1 MTHAY
6 QEIYL
11 SNAQALLGDAFD
23 YAINACGVAGDSFI
37 KLFSVSSVS
46 NRIEN
51 GEPSYLLGKSG
62 IETAVDV
69 LVETTGKAP
78 TAKPQANFSRS
89 REYWTAGQSPTI
101 NGFPEE
107 SSVIFLRFFRLKIC
121 SRCIPPFMKRMSLN
135 SLILS
140 MLKCANTSLIPT
152 SNVSARFMAA
162 RRQSLPSEAMSVFA
176 QFKCTN
182 SATRTLTKPVRR
194 LFLALQK
201 SSVVRWRIF
210 WKRKSVT
217 KRVVFSLKNYMNYG
231 NVIAVKGN
239 P

>member
-78 TAKPQANFSRS
+78 SEFQPFQR
-89 REYWTAGQSPTI
+89 
-101 NGFPEE
+101 
-107 SSVIFLRFFRLKIC
+107 VLDRLG
-121 SRCIPPFMKRMSLN
+121 SGL
-135 SLILS
+135 LS
-140 MLKCANTSLIPT
+140 MVL
-152 SNVSARFMAA
+152 
-162 RRQSLPSEAMSVFA
+162 
-176 QFKCTN
+176 
-182 SATRTLTKPVRR
+182 
-194 LFLALQK
+194 
-201 SSVVRWRIF
+201 
-210 WKRKSVT
+210 RKKVQ
-217 KRVVFSLKNYMNYG
+217 
-231 NVIAVKGN
+231 
-239 P
+239 

>member
-11 SNAQALLGDAFD
+11 SNAQALLVDAFD

-89 REYWTAGQSPTI
+89 I
-101 NGFPEE
+101 NGSPEE

-121 SRCIPPFMKRMSLN
+121 SRCISPFMKRMSLN
-135 SLILS
+135 SLIL
-140 MLKCANTSLIPT
+140 
-152 SNVSARFMAA
+152 
-162 RRQSLPSEAMSVFA
+162 
-176 QFKCTN
+176 
-182 SATRTLTKPVRR
+182 
-194 LFLALQK
+194 
-201 SSVVRWRIF
+201 
-210 WKRKSVT
+210 
-217 KRVVFSLKNYMNYG
+217 
-231 NVIAVKGN
+231 
-239 P
+239 

>member
-23 YAINACGVAGDSFI
+23 YAINVCGVAGDSFI

-51 GEPSYLLGKSG
+51 GEPSYLFGKSG

-89 REYWTAGQSPTI
+89 REYWIGWTVRLLSMVLRKKV
-101 NGFPEE
+101 
-107 SSVIFLRFFRLKIC
+107 SVIFLRFF
-121 SRCIPPFMKRMSLN
+121 
-135 SLILS
+135 
-140 MLKCANTSLIPT
+140 
-152 SNVSARFMAA
+152 V
-162 RRQSLPSEAMSVFA
+162 
-176 QFKCTN
+176 
-182 SATRTLTKPVRR
+182 
-194 LFLALQK
+194 
-201 SSVVRWRIF
+201 
-210 WKRKSVT
+210 
-217 KRVVFSLKNYMNYG
+217 
-231 NVIAVKGN
+231 
-239 P
+239 

>member
-51 GEPSYLLGKSG
+51 GEPSYLFGKSG

-89 REYWTAGQSPTI
+89 REYWIGWAVAYYQWFSGRKFSD
-101 NGFPEE
+101 
-107 SSVIFLRFFRLKIC
+107 IFKVLSFEDLQQMY
-121 SRCIPPFMKRMSLN
+121 SPFMKRMSLN

-140 MLKCANTSLIPT
+140 MPKCANTSLTPT
-152 SNVSARFMAA
+152 SSVSACFMAA
-162 RRQSLPSEAMSVFA
+162 RRQSLLSEAMSVFA

-182 SATRTLTKPVRR
+182 SATRTSTKPVRR

-201 SSVVRWRIF
+201 SSAVRWRIF
-210 WKRKSVT
+210 WKRKSVA
-217 KRVVFSLKNYMNYG
+217 KGSLSLKIPHVLRECNSC
-231 NVIAVKGN
+231 
-239 P
+239 